1 MGIMEKREN
10 NKLRK
15 NYLLLSKGASY
26 MNVKINEN
34 NYNGSA
40 LYEKSKFRRY

>member
-26 MNVKINEN
+26 MNVKINEKQLQRI
-34 NYNGSA
+34 G
-40 LYEKSKFRRY
+40 FI